1 MKFDAI
7 NVNKNDIKLY
17 NDEFYGFYIKVNL
30 LVRLNLIENN
40 TH

>member
-1 MKFDAI
+1 MKCDAI

-17 NDEFYGFYIKVNL
+17 DDSFYSFYIKVNL

-40 TH
+40 SH